1 MDIRAAD
8 RRDVPEI
15 AAIHVRAWRA
25 AYAGLV
31 DRSYLDSLSVEERA
45 VRWREWLES
54 PPPGMRVWVA
64 EEDGRVLGFA
74 STGPSRDE
82 EAPPETAEVS
92 TIYLAPELVGT
103 GLGRPLFAHAVED
116 LRDQGYV
123 RVELW
128 VLTTNDRARRFYEHA
143 GWRADGGA
151 RMDDV
156 LGIELHE
163 VRYVLAL

>member
-1 MDIRAAD
+1 
-8 RRDVPEI
+8 
-15 AAIHVRAWRA
+15 
-25 AYAGLV
+25 
-31 DRSYLDSLSVEERA
+31 
-45 VRWREWLES
+45 
-54 PPPGMRVWVA
+54 MRVWVA

-82 EAPPETAEVS
+82 EAPPKTAEVS